1 MAEPERMSAAWG
13 SAIAAPERMSAA
25 WGRAGAISGP
35 PQMKSFK
42 GSKRM
47 FAAWGRAGAISWPP
61 QMKGFKE
68 LNGCPQKP
76 QGAPR

>member
-1 MAEPERMSAAWG
+1 MAAPERMSAAWG

-25 WGRAGAISGP
+25 WGSAGAISG
-35 PQMKSFK
+35 
-42 GSKRM
+42 
-47 FAAWGRAGAISWPP
+47 PP

-68 LNGCPQKP
+68 LNGCPQEP